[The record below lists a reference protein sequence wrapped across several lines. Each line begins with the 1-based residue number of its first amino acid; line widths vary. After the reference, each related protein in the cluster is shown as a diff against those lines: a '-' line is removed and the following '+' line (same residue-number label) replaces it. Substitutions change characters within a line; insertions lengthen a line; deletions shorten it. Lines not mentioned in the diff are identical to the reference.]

1 MTNTNTRKNMNT
13 SDHLMENYVINIE
26 DKEERDAVAA
36 RFGSVPD
43 GQGGFMLREES
54 LVD

>member
-1 MTNTNTRKNMNT
+1 MNTNT
-13 SDHLMENYVINIE
+13 SVHLMENYVINIE
-26 DKEERDAVAA
+26 DKEERDVVAA
-36 RFGSVPD
+36 RFGCVPD